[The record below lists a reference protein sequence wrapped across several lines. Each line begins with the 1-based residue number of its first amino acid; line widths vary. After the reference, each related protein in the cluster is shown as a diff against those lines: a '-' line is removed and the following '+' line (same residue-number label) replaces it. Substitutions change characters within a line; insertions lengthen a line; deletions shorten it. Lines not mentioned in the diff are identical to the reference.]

1 MPVCAGHTHVKN
13 GTVKEPVHNRN
24 DSVTT
29 WRSES
34 TTGQEII
41 LHVYDEQRLLA
52 FSWHAQLLL
61 TFKNSGTLVAD
72 ALYDQGRGGRPRAEA
87 VYVTT
92 STYCNIALVG

>member
-13 GTVKEPVHNRN
+13 GTVKEPVHNW
-24 DSVTT
+24 DDAVTT

-41 LHVYDEQRLLA
+41 LHVYHEQRLLA

-61 TFKNSGTLVAD
+61 ITKISGTLDAD
-72 ALYDQGRGGRPRAEA
+72 ALYHKGRGGRPRAEA

-92 STYCNIALVG
+92 STY